1 MRKPFNMRKP
11 FHEILHPPEVK
22 GAQQH
27 RYWIAVMG
35 WLVFALFGFLFFV
48 GLEALLMFL
57 YERRFGATALGAQG
71 EWILGGVLISGV
83 LGVFLGD
90 FLWGL
95 AFIKTGYLSRATVIR
110 IRTNR
115 APTARGEHIH
125 RRISLSL
132 SLLIPVALI
141 WVGWY
146 LKSWWM
152 MSLMFLL
159 GVWLF
164 WSIWAG
170 WKNADAMNAGNAPLP
185 SEFEGVTDDLDKP
198 KGST

>member
-1 MRKPFNMRKP
+1 MRKP

-22 GAQQH
+22 GAQQY

-35 WLVFALFGFLFFV
+35 WLVLVIMVAALVGILGYLAVVSIEAKFGTE
-48 GLEALLMFL
+48 GLRP
-57 YERRFGATALGAQG
+57 YEM
-71 EWILGGVLISGV
+71 WILGFLL
-83 LGVFLGD
+83 LGLGGSIFLGD

-95 AFIKTGYLSRATVIR
+95 AFIKTGYLSREAVIR

-159 GVWLF
+159 GAWLF